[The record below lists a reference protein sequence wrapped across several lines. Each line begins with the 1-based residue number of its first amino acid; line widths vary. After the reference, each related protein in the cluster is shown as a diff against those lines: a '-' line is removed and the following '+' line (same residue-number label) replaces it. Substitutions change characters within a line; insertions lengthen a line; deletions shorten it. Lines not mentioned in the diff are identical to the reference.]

1 MAFWKSF
8 GTDVIYVHFSRE
20 FTFELQ
26 RLVRERYVSETSA
39 VIGTLVRGEFVGSG
53 VASVHPC
60 SHQMH
65 GQHSE
70 RIAKGEHLRSLPL
83 QATVS

>member
-8 GTDVIYVHFSRE
+8 ATDVIYVQFSRE

-26 RLVRERYVSETSA
+26 RLVGERYVSEMSA

-83 QATVS
+83 KPIVN